1 MELVSPHHAARE
13 LVHTIRQGQIT
24 SLFQKSIKRVRKC
37 SVSVIEKK
45 LLQYLDVRLVGG
57 VKLYIKNFL
66 STLSLMLLVSEGT
79 RTA

>member
-1 MELVSPHHAARE
+1 MFRFSYR
-13 LVHTIRQGQIT
+13 
-24 SLFQKSIKRVRKC
+24 
-37 SVSVIEKK
+37 KK